1 MSGMTGLLECSVSS
15 TTGGREWRVR
25 GGCLILLRCLCP
37 PQYGSSTLAVHT
49 ALIGI
54 SLTLI
59 LSAVSAFADTFVSGT
74 ITSNTTWTTNGSP
87 YVVTSTPTVPSPWEL
102 TIRPGVVVE
111 SYANVMMVIN
121 GRLEARGDLDTPIC
135 FTNHPP
141 QAHGGGI
148 LFLGGNHTQQ
158 ATCSLERCT
167 LSNMYCL
174 RPSVYPSVNAVIWS
188 RYAALS
194 VSNCTFRNFSSDAI
208 RPTYSRVSIVGN
220 EITEIREAINLVRS
234 TGTVAS
240 NKISYVHGHND
251 GVDVDYA
258 WSGPGSPAIVIEGN
272 SISFGIDDPYDP
284 NSVDAMD
291 LGSSST
297 NVLICANSINSFT
310 DKGISIGESSHPVV
324 RNNVIWDCNMG
335 MGIKDGS
342 SPILD
347 NNTIIE
353 CDSGIE
359 LFRKSS
365 GPADVVLL
373 NSIIWN
379 CGEGIVLLDGSTISV
394 G

>member
-135 FTNHPP
+135 FTNHPS

-148 LFLGGNHTQQ
+148 LFLGG
-158 ATCSLERCT
+158 E
-167 LSNMYCL
+167 
-174 RPSVYPSVNAVIWS
+174 P
-188 RYAALS
+188 YAAGNLLPGKMHS
-194 VSNCTFRNFSSDAI
+194 FEHVL
-208 RPTYSRVSIVGN
+208 PT
-220 EITEIREAINLVRS
+220 
-234 TGTVAS
+234 
-240 NKISYVHGHND
+240 
-251 GVDVDYA
+251 
-258 WSGPGSPAIVIEGN
+258 
-272 SISFGIDDPYDP
+272 
-284 NSVDAMD
+284 
-291 LGSSST
+291 
-297 NVLICANSINSFT
+297 
-310 DKGISIGESSHPVV
+310 
-324 RNNVIWDCNMG
+324 
-335 MGIKDGS
+335 
-342 SPILD
+342 
-347 NNTIIE
+347 
-353 CDSGIE
+353 
-359 LFRKSS
+359 
-365 GPADVVLL
+365 
-373 NSIIWN
+373 
-379 CGEGIVLLDGSTISV
+379 SV
-394 G
+394 GIPVCKCGYLVQVCCTQRQ

>member
-1 MSGMTGLLECSVSS
+1 
-15 TTGGREWRVR
+15 
-25 GGCLILLRCLCP
+25 
-37 PQYGSSTLAVHT
+37 
-49 ALIGI
+49 
-54 SLTLI
+54 
-59 LSAVSAFADTFVSGT
+59 
-74 ITSNTTWTTNGSP
+74 
-87 YVVTSTPTVPSPWEL
+87 
-102 TIRPGVVVE
+102 
-111 SYANVMMVIN
+111 
-121 GRLEARGDLDTPIC
+121 
-135 FTNHPP
+135 
-141 QAHGGGI
+141 
-148 LFLGGNHTQQ
+148 
-158 ATCSLERCT
+158 
-167 LSNMYCL
+167 
-174 RPSVYPSVNAVIWS
+174 
-188 RYAALS
+188 
-194 VSNCTFRNFSSDAI
+194 
-208 RPTYSRVSIVGN
+208 
-220 EITEIREAINLVRS
+220 
-234 TGTVAS
+234 
-240 NKISYVHGHND
+240 
-251 GVDVDYA
+251 VDYA